1 MVAIFELLKQL
12 IALVMAV
19 VSLLG
24 IKTTSAVDVEL
35 YANPSSGY
43 MWEYSYDKNGIVALT
58 DEYYLPDPSAILSSG
73 GGTQKFTFQAI
84 GPGIVNITFRYVDT
98 LGKDIASTYVYTYSV
113 DETGEIELIS
123 VK

>member
-1 MVAIFELLKQL
+1 MASIFELLRQL

-24 IKTTSAVDVEL
+24 IKTTSSVDVEL

-73 GGTQKFTFQAI
+73 GGTQKFTFKAI
-84 GPGIVNITFRYVDT
+84 GTGTVNITFKYVDT
-98 LGKDIASTYVYTYSV
+98 LEKDVASTYVYTYSV
-113 DETGEIELIS
+113 DETGEIKLLS